1 MKTISQIILAV
12 AAIVCAACSGN
23 DDYDV
28 YLLLGQSN
36 MAGRGRMLPEDAVKT
51 IEGVW
56 LLNADGVPE
65 PAVSPLN
72 RYSSIRKEIGMQQ
85 ICPGNYFSEEMHK
98 ATGRKILL
106 VVNARGG
113 SSLSE
118 WMKDSPEQ
126 DYFEEAV
133 KRAGQAARYGKIK
146 AVLWHQGESDSG
158 RSDVYLDSLAVFV
171 SNLRKAIGLDS
182 VPFIAGEIAR
192 WTDNASAFNEMIS
205 HISERIPNSSYVS
218 SEGCTPL
225 KGVSD
230 PHFSREGQMLLGHR
244 YACKVLEFAGLR
256 TAQANAGESKTA
268 AVIDWDHI
276 DTGLAEGTLA
286 QQAADVFRQG
296 LKYTVN
302 DWYRSVKKFGEQNGR
317 YLDFGGTTEHFIR
330 PVSHQAFALAV
341 ALRFN
346 VYDAGITGK
355 TAEEARA
362 IALRLISSLAGN
374 HKAVKGEDTGWGDE
388 WQSAWW
394 ASQAAFAAWL
404 LWDDLDAETK
414 NDIYS
419 MTVYEAGRFTG
430 YRIPYYRDRTGK
442 IIYKGDSKSEENA
455 WNSDLL
461 VLAGLMFPHHPDAS
475 LWLRMATEL
484 QVSAYARPSDMESSR
499 TVSGLQLDKFLE
511 GSNLEENG
519 TVINHGLIHVDYMV
533 AFMQNAINTLPYFL
547 SGKPAEEASLFNG
560 EIIYE
565 ALNNLSF
572 DGQTMYVRDSAGK
585 ATSTVFF
592 PEGNDWGT
600 KKQANYWLMD
610 IIAHCFHL
618 DKGMSPEA
626 SEWAYVRGE
635 KMKEMQMRNPDG
647 TSYQGKEDGFPSREE
662 FLLAEV
668 AFGYLFLWAE
678 ENGLIRLDDQ
688 V

>member
-36 MAGRGRMLPEDAVKT
+36 MAGRGRMLPEDTVKT

-171 SNLRKAIGLDS
+171 SDLRKAIGDES

-192 WTDNASAFNEMIS
+192 WTDNADAFNEMIS
-205 HISERIPNSSYVS
+205 HISGRIPNSFYVS

-225 KGVSD
+225 KDVSD

-244 YACKVLEFAGLR
+244 YACKVLEAEGLR
-256 TAQANAGESKTA
+256 NPQADTLNK
-268 AVIDWDHI
+268 AVSDIDWAHT
-276 DTGLAEGTLA
+276 DTGLAEGPLA

-317 YLDFGGTTEHFIR
+317 YLDFRGTTEHFIR

-461 VLAGLMFPHHPDAS
+461 VLAGLMFPHHPDAG

-618 DKGMSPEA
+618 GKGMSPEA

>member
-1 MKTISQIILAV
+1 MKSISRLFLAA
-12 AAIVCAACSGN
+12 AAIVCAACSSSNG
-23 DDYDV
+23 YDV

-36 MAGRGRMLPEDAVKT
+36 MAGRGSMLPEDTVE
-51 IEGVW
+51 IIDGVW
-56 LLNADGVPE
+56 LLNAEGVPE

-72 RYSSIRKEIGMQQ
+72 KYSSIRKEIGMQQ
-85 ICPGNYFSEEMHK
+85 ICPGDRFSEEMYK

-133 KRAGQAARYGKIK
+133 KRAGQAAGYGKIK

-158 RSDVYLDSLAVFV
+158 RSDVYLDSLVVFV
-171 SNLRKAIGLDS
+171 SDLRKAIGDES
-182 VPFIAGEIAR
+182 VPFIAGEIAH
-192 WTDNASAFNEMIS
+192 WTDNADTFNEMIS
-205 HISERIPNSSYVS
+205 HISGRIPNSFYVS

-225 KGVSD
+225 KDVSD
-230 PHFSREGQMLLGHR
+230 PHFSRNGQMLLGHR
-244 YACKVLEFAGLR
+244 YACKVLEAEGLR
-256 TAQANAGESKTA
+256 NPQADTLNK
-268 AVIDWDHI
+268 AVSDIDWAHT
-276 DTGLAEGTLA
+276 DTGLAEGPLA
-286 QQAADVFRQG
+286 QQAVDVFRQG

-302 DWYRSVKKFGEQNGR
+302 DWYGSVKKFGEQTGR
-317 YLDFGGTTEHFIR
+317 FLDFGGTTEHFIR

-346 VYDAGITGK
+346 VYDADITGK
-355 TAEEARA
+355 TAEEARSMA
-362 IALRLISSLAGN
+362 IRLISSLAGN
-374 HKAVKGEDTGWGDE
+374 HKAVKGEETGWGNE

-394 ASQAAFAAWL
+394 ASQTAFAAWL
-404 LWDDLDAETK
+404 LWDDLDAGTR
-414 NDIYS
+414 NNVYD

-430 YRIPYYRDRTGK
+430 YRIPYYRDRNGK
-442 IIYKGDSKSEENA
+442 VIYKGDSKSEENA

-461 VLAGLMFPHHPDAS
+461 VLAGLMFPNHPDAG

-547 SGKPAEEASLFNG
+547 LGKPAEEASLFNG
-560 EIIYE
+560 GIIYD

-572 DGQTMYVRDSAGK
+572 NGQTMYVRDSAGK

-618 DKGMSPEA
+618 DKGMSPTA

-668 AFGYLFLWAE
+668 AFGYLFLWAD
-678 ENGLIRLDDQ
+678 ENGMIRLTDES
-688 V
+688 

>member
-36 MAGRGRMLPEDAVKT
+36 MAGRGRMLPEDTVKT

-678 ENGLIRLDDQ
+678 ENGLIRLNDE

>member
-36 MAGRGRMLPEDAVKT
+36 MAGRGRMLPEDTVKT

-171 SNLRKAIGLDS
+171 SDLRKAIGDES

-192 WTDNASAFNEMIS
+192 WTDNADAFNEMIS
-205 HISERIPNSSYVS
+205 HISGRIPNSFYVS

-225 KGVSD
+225 KDVSD
-230 PHFSREGQMLLGHR
+230 PHFSRNGQMLLGHR
-244 YACKVLEFAGLR
+244 YACKVLEAEGLR
-256 TAQANAGESKTA
+256 NPQADTLNK
-268 AVIDWDHI
+268 AVSDIDWAHI